1 MRSTIFIPQQLIF
14 YTLNSASID
23 ARTYTYICYAQTW
36 NLLNP
41 RIALLIPKIPGLAD
55 NPRIAHAQTWN
66 LLNPRIVLLVPKIPG
81 LGMYPKI

>member
-1 MRSTIFIPQQLIF
+1 MYI
-14 YTLNSASID
+14 
-23 ARTYTYICYAQTW
+23 YICYAQTW

-55 NPRIAHAQTWN
+55 NPRIAHTILGLSTRKPSTWN